1 MPFRSDAIIER
12 FEASRASH
20 RLGHAY
26 LLTGTSEDDIEKLGL
41 RLSAT
46 LLNESG
52 EIDQH
57 PDFYR
62 VRPESKSRRIT
73 IEQMRDLE
81 KSLYLKPFKAPMK
94 VAMITSAERMCLGQA
109 EAANAFL
116 KTLEEPPAATLI
128 LICTNRPQLLL
139 PTIISRCLRLD
150 LLAEGVPDP
159 TPEMTQ
165 FLSEWFGNNQPPAV
179 RAYARAA
186 ALSAYW
192 QLVREKLED
201 RETPTDGDGV
211 SEEAFKA
218 LLEGE
223 FQLARQETLATIQR
237 EYWKRAVGQN
247 EAEIPKTTLRAV
259 IALEELQQ
267 SLSQNIEQNLA
278 VERALLA
285 LEALI

>member
-1 MPFRSDAIIER
+1 MPFHSEDIIAR
-12 FEASRASH
+12 FQASRASN

-26 LLTGTSEDDIEKLGL
+26 LLTGSSEEAVEAIGL
-41 RLSAT
+41 RLAAT
-46 LLNESG
+46 LIG
-52 EIDQH
+52 ENDLDQH

-128 LICTNRPQLLL
+128 LICSSRPQLLL

-150 LLAEGVPDP
+150 LLAADM
-159 TPEMTQ
+159 PEPSAEMAQ
-165 FLSEWFGNNQPPAV
+165 FLSDWFRNIEPVPV

-186 ALSAYW
+186 AISAYW
-192 QLVREKLED
+192 QQVREKLED
-201 RETPTDGDGV
+201 RDSPAEGEGV
-211 SEEAFKA
+211 TEEAFKA
-218 LLEGE
+218 LIEGE

-237 EYWKRAVGQN
+237 EYWKRAATENG
-247 EAEIPKTTLRAV
+247 AEIPKNTLRAI

-267 SLSQNIEQNLA
+267 SLQQNIEQNLA
-278 VERALLA
+278 VERACLA
-285 LEALI
+285 VEGLI

>member
-1 MPFRSDAIIER
+1 MPFHSEDIIQR
-12 FEASRASH
+12 FQASRASK

-26 LLTGTSEDDIEKLGL
+26 LLTGSSEEAVEALGL
-41 RLSAT
+41 HLAQTMLST
-46 LLNESG
+46 DEELE
-52 EIDQH
+52 QH
-57 PDFYR
+57 PDFYH

-73 IEQMRDLE
+73 IEQMRNLE

-128 LICTNRPQLLL
+128 LICSCRPQLLL

-150 LLAEGVPDP
+150 LLAEGIPAP
-159 TPEMTQ
+159 SPEMAQ
-165 FLSEWFGNNQPPAV
+165 FLSDWFGNTQAPAV

-186 ALSAYW
+186 ALGSHW
-192 QLVREKLED
+192 QQLREKLED
-201 RETPTDGDGV
+201 RDAPTDGDGV

-218 LLEGE
+218 LIEGE

-237 EYWKRAVGQN
+237 EYWKRATAEN
-247 EAEIPKTTLRAV
+247 RAEIHKSTLRAIV
-259 IALEELQQ
+259 ALEELQQ
-267 SLSQNIEQNLA
+267 SLQQNIEQNLA
-278 VERALLA
+278 VERAVLA
-285 LEALI
+285 VEGLI